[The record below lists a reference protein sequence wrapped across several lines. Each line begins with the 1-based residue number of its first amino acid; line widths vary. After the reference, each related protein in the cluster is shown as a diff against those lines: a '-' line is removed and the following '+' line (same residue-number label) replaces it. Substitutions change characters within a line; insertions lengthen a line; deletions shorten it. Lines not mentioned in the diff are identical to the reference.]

1 MWPLPP
7 WQLQQPCIP
16 GAPQLNC
23 PKLKPQA
30 RPSAPCASHL
40 PVTSCH
46 PGIRMDGRGP
56 PPLLLR
62 PLALSHPRHRVLTVP
77 PRKKELLQGVPG
89 PTVQRTRTCLVPLV
103 QFGVASRPQ
112 SLSHLLLLLSI
123 SPAGRAHASNLT
135 WSPASPPAF
144 RSALHTAAADSTVT
158 CGAEHVSPQL
168 KTPWWPSTAP
178 TITSDVLTQ
187 APRPS
192 MSRPPPT
199 PAASHTTSP
208 WLTSLQPL
216 RPVPVPQSRPALPTS
231 GPLQRL
237 FPGSRMHLLACVVF
251 LPQTSNYRLR
261 PQGKNTEE
269 PLPQMALG
277 KLDSHMWKSETD
289 HSYAM
294 HETKL
299 KMEERSKC
307 ET

>member
-7 WQLQQPCIP
+7 WQLQPRVL

-30 RPSAPCASHL
+30 CPSAPCASHL
-40 PVTSCH
+40 PVTSYH
-46 PGIRMDGRGP
+46 PGIRMDGGGP
-56 PPLLLR
+56 PPLLLP

-77 PRKKELLQGVPG
+77 PRKKEMLQGVPG
-89 PTVQRTRTCLVPLV
+89 PMVQWTRTCLVPPA

-123 SPAGRAHASNLT
+123 SPAGRAHASKLN
-135 WSPASPPAF
+135 WSPAF

-178 TITSDVLTQ
+178 PITSDALTQ
-187 APRPS
+187 APRSS
-192 MSRPPPT
+192 MSPPPPT

-208 WLTSLQPL
+208 WLTCLQPL
-216 RPVPVPQSRPALPTS
+216 WPVLVPQSRQALPTS

-237 FPGSRMHLLACVVF
+237 FPGSRMHLLACVR
-251 LPQTSNYRLR
+251 LPSSYLNLQVTSSRQEYRR
-261 PQGKNTEE
+261 ASSTNGV
-269 PLPQMALG
+269 G
-277 KLDSHMWKSETD
+277 ETGQP
-289 HSYAM
+289 HV
-294 HETKL
+294 EG
-299 KMEERSKC
+299 
-307 ET
+307 